1 VSVQSDL
8 GPQPRP
14 VNGLASRAWLI
25 VMTLLSLGVGLYGL
39 SYLSGHPGPPNIKQN
54 HAGMGWVVVH
64 ATGAGLAVL
73 LGPWQFIAAIRAKK
87 PALHRLIG
95 RSYLTVCLVGGI
107 SGLILAFGTVMGPVA
122 QTGFGAL
129 ALAWLS
135 VNAMGYAAALR
146 RDFISHR
153 RWMIRSFALT
163 LAAVTLRIYLPA
175 TLIAGFP
182 VMIAYPI
189 IAWACWVPN
198 LVIAEAWLRLRPA
211 SPILGRV

>member
-1 VSVQSDL
+1 MSVQSDFRASP
-8 GPQPRP
+8 GPA
-14 VNGLASRAWLI
+14 GSLARRVWLI

-39 SYLSGHPGPPNIKQN
+39 SYLAGHGAPANIQQN

-64 ATGAGLAVL
+64 AASAGLALL
-73 LGPWQFIAAIRAKK
+73 LGPWQFIAAIRVKR

-95 RSYLTVCLVGGI
+95 RSYLAVCLVGGI
-107 SGLILAFGTVMGPVA
+107 SGLVLAFGTVMGPGA

-146 RDFISHR
+146 RDFVIHR

-163 LAAVTLRIYLPA
+163 LAAVTLRLYLPA
-175 TLIAGFP
+175 TLMSGFP
-182 VMIAYPI
+182 IMIGYPI

-198 LVIAEAWLRLRPA
+198 LIVAEAWLRLRPA
-211 SPILGRV
+211 PPILGRD